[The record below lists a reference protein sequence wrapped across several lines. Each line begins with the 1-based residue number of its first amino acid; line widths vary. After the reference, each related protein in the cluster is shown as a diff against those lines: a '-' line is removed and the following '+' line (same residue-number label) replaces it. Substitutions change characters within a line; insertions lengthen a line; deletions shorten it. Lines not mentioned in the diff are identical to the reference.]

1 MPNLDYLYDFLE
13 EEKLLN
19 KSQTQIYQ
27 YKNTKIKDHDT
38 IKVHEDRR

>member
-19 KSQTQIYQ
+19 KFQTQIYQ
-27 YKNTKIKDHDT
+27 YKNKKIKDHDT
-38 IKVHEDRR
+38 TKVHENRR